1 MSTNVCLLLVFV
13 CVNKFYVFFIA
24 RGQMRKIGIHFIIY
38 PCIEHR
44 ISFLLRTNRPMSRID
59 SCARPAIK
67 FCFYICACATVVVTL
82 EKLCSCW
89 ALDPLINNW
98 ATCLKVKNPAVRG
111 AVGQMT
117 SVLTSFANDYVSN
130 SCVITSHM
138 GVPQCLSVVLNAS
151 SHLACFVFA

>member
-1 MSTNVCLLLVFV
+1 MFFSSREVKCAKSASILSSTRVLSIEYLSFLEQTDPCPALILAHVLQLNF
-13 CVNKFYVFFIA
+13 FFISA
-24 RGQMRKIGIHFIIY
+24 HAQR
-38 PCIEHR
+38 
-44 ISFLLRTNRPMSRID
+44 
-59 SCARPAIK
+59 
-67 FCFYICACATVVVTL
+67 CFYICACATVVVAL

>member
-1 MSTNVCLLLVFV
+1 MFFSSREVKCAKSASILSSTRVLS
-13 CVNKFYVFFIA
+13 
-24 RGQMRKIGIHFIIY
+24 
-38 PCIEHR
+38 IEYL
-44 ISFLLRTNRPMSRID
+44 SFLEQTDP
-59 SCARPAIK
+59 CPALILAHVLQLNVV
-67 FCFYICACATVVVTL
+67 FISAHAQRCFYICACATVVVAL